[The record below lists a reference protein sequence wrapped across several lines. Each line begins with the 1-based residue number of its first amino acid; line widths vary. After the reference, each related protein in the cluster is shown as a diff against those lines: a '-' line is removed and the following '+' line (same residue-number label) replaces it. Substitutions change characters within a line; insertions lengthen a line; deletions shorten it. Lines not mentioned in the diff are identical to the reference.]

1 MQSVHQAIMNNVVS
15 PMAATARTLFESHT
29 VGEHEQP
36 ATQGN
41 SAGQVNSPKVRSES
55 YHQCGICDKSY
66 QSKEEVMNHVKET
79 HDKAKAAD
87 LNDVLFEDENIDDNE
102 VLEVVRRMEDEVAAK
117 EVARVERSEEVEVM
131 VNLAVEQLYDTVMN
145 KGGNS

>member
-1 MQSVHQAIMNNVVS
+1 MPECKKTYKSKKGLKNHMQSVHQAIMNNVVS

-66 QSKEEVMNHVKET
+66 QSKEE
-79 HDKAKAAD
+79 
-87 LNDVLFEDENIDDNE
+87 
-102 VLEVVRRMEDEVAAK
+102 
-117 EVARVERSEEVEVM
+117 
-131 VNLAVEQLYDTVMN
+131 
-145 KGGNS
+145 NS

>member
-1 MQSVHQAIMNNVVS
+1 
-15 PMAATARTLFESHT
+15 
-29 VGEHEQP
+29 
-36 ATQGN
+36 
-41 SAGQVNSPKVRSES
+41 
-55 YHQCGICDKSY
+55 
-66 QSKEEVMNHVKET
+66 MNHVKET

-102 VLEVVRRMEDEVAAK
+102 VLEVVRRMEDDVAAK